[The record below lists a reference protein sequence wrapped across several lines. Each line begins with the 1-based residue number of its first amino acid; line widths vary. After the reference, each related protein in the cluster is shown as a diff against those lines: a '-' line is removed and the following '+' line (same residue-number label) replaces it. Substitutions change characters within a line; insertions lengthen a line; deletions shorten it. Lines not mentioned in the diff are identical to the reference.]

1 MPNTLQE
8 LRLQRAR
15 IEAEIRAAESVDEK
29 VGKVSAFIDEIGLG
43 IEAAVAGLSE
53 RIRKKRSKRK
63 WRYYQDP
70 ARRRSG
76 GQRVLDLPGSRPNY
90 RQVFPPKVCSSKIR
104 RVSDCKP
111 AS

>member
-70 ARRRSG
+70 DSKAIWRATG
-76 GQRVLDLPGSRPNY
+76 PRPAWFKAKL
-90 RQVFPPKVCSSKIR
+90 QAGV
-104 RVSDCKP
+104 P
-111 AS
+111 AESLLIKDPQSQ